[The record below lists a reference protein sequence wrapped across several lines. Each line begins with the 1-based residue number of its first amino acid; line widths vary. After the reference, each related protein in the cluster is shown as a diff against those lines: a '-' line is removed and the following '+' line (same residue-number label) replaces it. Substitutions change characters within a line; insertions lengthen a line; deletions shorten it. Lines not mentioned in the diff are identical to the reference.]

1 MKQPLLLC
9 LILLSGLASGF
20 FQEAMAASGITANVA
35 GLDFG
40 AQADGTLSPPQSI
53 TLTNELNGDGIIGS
67 ILLTGENPLQFVI
80 FEDFC
85 SGVVLA
91 DLESCSL
98 SVGFAPSVEIP
109 HNEGLAQADLTV
121 NFQDPPSLSIPLTGN
136 ILIPNIESNVSS
148 LDFGSEVAGRLSD
161 SQTVILTNTGD
172 ADLLIGAT
180 GSSRGDTVDFGP
192 TLDLCSFQT
201 LAPGES
207 CRIDLAMRPTEVA
220 DRSAQFTIESN
231 DPDQPLLNIDLFGA
245 GTGSG
250 GVCSL
255 NKRIDIFSGRGFWL
269 LFLILPL
276 LRWIPR
282 RQA

>member
-1 MKQPLLLC
+1 MKRLLLLC
-9 LILLSGLASGF
+9 LILFSGLIPGF
-20 FQEAMAASGITANVA
+20 SQKALAASGITADIIDLN
-35 GLDFG
+35 FG
-40 AQADGTLSPPQSI
+40 EQADGTLSPPQSI
-53 TLTNELNGDGIIGS
+53 TLTNEFNGDGILGS
-67 ILLTGENPLQFVI
+67 ILLTGQNPLQFVI

-91 DLESCSL
+91 DQESCSL

-121 NFQDPPSLSIPLTGN
+121 NFQDPPALSIPLSGS

-161 SQTVILTNTGD
+161 SQTVILTNSGD

-192 TLDLCSFQT
+192 TLDLCTFQT

-207 CRIDLAMRPTEVA
+207 CNIDLAMRATEVA
-220 DRSAQFTIESN
+220 DRSAQFTVESN
-231 DPDQPLLNIDLFGA
+231 DPDQPLLTIDLFGT

-255 NKRIDIFSGRGFWL
+255 NKRSDSFGGAGFWL
-269 LFLILPL
+269 LFLFVPL
-276 LRWIPR
+276 LRMAPR
-282 RQA
+282 SEF